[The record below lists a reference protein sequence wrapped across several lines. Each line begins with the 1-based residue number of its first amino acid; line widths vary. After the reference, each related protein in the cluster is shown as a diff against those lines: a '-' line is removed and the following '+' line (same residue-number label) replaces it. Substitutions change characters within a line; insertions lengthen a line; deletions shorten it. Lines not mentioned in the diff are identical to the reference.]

1 MKGTFHSYVI
11 SHTREEERENEIT
24 RNKRII
30 AGFKTVKI
38 IFVCLTKIARRVNR
52 ALV

>member
-1 MKGTFHSYVI
+1 MKN
-11 SHTREEERENEIT
+11 EKNEIT